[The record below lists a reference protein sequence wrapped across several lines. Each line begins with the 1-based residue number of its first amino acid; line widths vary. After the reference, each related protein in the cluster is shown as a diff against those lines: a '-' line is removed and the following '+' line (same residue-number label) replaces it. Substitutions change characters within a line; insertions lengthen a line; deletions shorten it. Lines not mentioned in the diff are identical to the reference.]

1 MATVR
6 KNRGRW
12 VADYRD
18 QHGKRRI
25 EKPPGSF
32 DNLAQERIAAQE
44 LLTKRLAEVARGDC
58 VAARARLTFGEVCDR
73 YLDSKVNIRAST
85 MRSYAGLIACYL
97 RPYFGSWKIHTIT
110 ASDIERYRAELAR
123 GLPPAIAAAL
133 VERARDAKPKWSE
146 ARVKRSGARRKPGT
160 RTINKSLTLLTMIFN
175 YAARH
180 RWVDHNPAEY
190 VEKLKDETYLHHRPV
205 DENILTPDE
214 VRRVV
219 AASEDHYRLL
229 IQAAAFTGMRQGELL
244 GLQWGDIDWSSRQ
257 IHVRRAWKDGAFT
270 QPKTR
275 NSQRRVDVPDF
286 LLHELKKWRLRCPKG
301 ELDMVFPN
309 GAGNPETHANVLQRG
324 FYPALR
330 RAGLRKI
337 RFHDLRHTFAS
348 LLLANGEDVVRVSRL
363 LGHASPHITLNTY
376 SHMLPKEHYG
386 STDRLA
392 QLVYGGA
399 SPKSQPESSDTLL
412 GSTNKDYRQQNS

>member
-1 MATVR
+1 MATV
-6 KNRGRW
+6 KKYRGRW

-18 QHGKRRI
+18 QHGKRRV
-25 EKPPGSF
+25 EKPQGSF
-32 DNLAQERIAAQE
+32 ENLAQERIAAQE
-44 LLTKRLAEVARGDC
+44 LLTKRLAEVSRGDC
-58 VAARARLTFGEVCDR
+58 VASRARLTFDEVCER
-73 YLDSKVNIRAST
+73 YLESKVNIRAST
-85 MRSYAGLIACYL
+85 MRSYSGLIACYL
-97 RPYFGSWKIHTIT
+97 GPYFGSWKVHTIT
-110 ASDIERYRAELAR
+110 ASDIERFRAELAR
-123 GLPPAIAAAL
+123 GVPPAIASAI
-133 VERARDAKPKWSE
+133 ERRRRNANPKWSQ
-146 ARVKRSGARRKPGT
+146 ARIKQSVARRKPGT
-160 RTINKSLTLLTMIFN
+160 RTINKTLTLLTMIFN

-190 VEKLKDETYLHHRPV
+190 VEKLKDAAAFDQRPV
-205 DENILTPDE
+205 DENVLAPDE
-214 VRRVV
+214 VRRLV
-219 AASEDHYRLL
+219 AATDEHFRLL
-229 IQAAAFTGMRQGELL
+229 VQTAVFTGMRQGELL
-244 GLQWGDIDWSSRQ
+244 GLQWGDVDWNSRQ
-257 IHVRRAWKDGAFT
+257 IHVRRAWKDGEFT

-301 ELDMVFPN
+301 ELDLMFPN

-363 LGHASPHITLNTY
+363 LGHASPHITLAVY

-392 QLVYGGA
+392 QLVYGGT
-399 SPKSQPESSDTLL
+399 SSKSQHESSDTSL
-412 GSTNKDYRQQNS
+412 GSTNKDDRQQNS

>member
-6 KNRGRW
+6 KYRRRW

-25 EKPPGSF
+25 EKPRGAF
-32 DNLAQERIAAQE
+32 ENLAQEKIAAQE
-44 LLTKRLAEVARGDC
+44 LLTKRQAEVTRGDH
-58 VAARARLTFGEVCDR
+58 VAARARLTFGEVCDS
-73 YLDSKVNIRAST
+73 YLASKVNIRDST
-85 MRSYAGLIACYL
+85 MRSYTGLIACYL
-97 RPYFGSWKIHTIT
+97 RPYFGAWKVHTIR
-110 ASDIERYRAELAR
+110 ASDIERYRGELTR

-133 VERARDAKPKWSE
+133 KERRSAAKPKWSQ
-146 ARVKRSGARRKPGT
+146 ARVKQSVARRKPGT
-160 RTINKSLTLLTMIFN
+160 RTINKSLTLLTMILN

-190 VEKLKDETYLHHRPV
+190 VEKLKDDAALHHRPV

-214 VRRVV
+214 IRKLL
-219 AASEDHYRLL
+219 AATDDHYRLL
-229 IQAAAFTGMRQGELL
+229 VQTAVFTGMRQGELL
-244 GLQWGDIDWSSRQ
+244 GLQWGDVDWSGRE
-257 IHVRRAWKDGAFT
+257 IHVRRAFKDGAFT

-275 NSQRRVDVPDF
+275 ASQRRVAVPDF
-286 LLHELKKWRLRCPKG
+286 LLHELKAWKLRCPKG

-348 LLLANGEDVVRVSRL
+348 LLIANGEDVVRVSRQ

-376 SHMLPKEHYG
+376 SHALPNDHYG

-392 QLVYGGA
+392 ELVYGSAAPTDDPPSRIRRLPIGKERSA
-399 SPKSQPESSDTLL
+399 
-412 GSTNKDYRQQNS
+412 

>member
-1 MATVR
+1 MATV
-6 KNRGRW
+6 KKYRGRW
-12 VADYRD
+12 VADFRD

-25 EKPPGSF
+25 EKPSGSF

-58 VAARARLTFGEVCDR
+58 VAARARLTFGDVCDR
-73 YLDSKVNIRAST
+73 YLESKVNIRAST
-85 MRSYAGLIACYL
+85 MRSYSGLIACYL
-97 RPYFGSWKIHTIT
+97 RPYFGTWKIHTIT
-110 ASDIERYRAELAR
+110 ASDIERYRSELAR
-123 GLPPAIAAAL
+123 GLPPAIATAL
-133 VERARDAKPKWSE
+133 VERCREAKPKWSE
-146 ARVKRSGARRKPGT
+146 ARVKQSSARRKPGT

-190 VEKLKDETYLHHRPV
+190 VEKLKDEAYLHHRPV
-205 DENILTPDE
+205 DENILAPDE
-214 VRRVV
+214 VRRLV
-219 AASEDHYRLL
+219 AATDEHHRLL
-229 IQAAAFTGMRQGELL
+229 VQTAVFTGMRQGELL
-244 GLQWGDIDWSSRQ
+244 GLQWGDIDWNSRQ

-309 GAGNPETHANVLQRG
+309 GAGNPETHANVLQRC

-392 QLVYGGA
+392 QLVYGA
-399 SPKSQPESSDTLL
+399 STSSAAEINNPPTSRSRDL
-412 GSTNKDYRQQNS
+412 RAQNS